1 MHVAYTSVCCVW
13 RVGNVTSPHCV
24 GHVVGTMHDA
34 DSDKVLIEGVLFRA
48 NYLGSTQMSSHG
60 LPTKMTRMMQ
70 AQEAVNRVKV
80 FYFCCSSCLLL
91 LNIKET
97 LVLCKI
103 SQGTF
108 CRYNFSM
115 TFC

>member
-1 MHVAYTSVCCVW
+1 MGY
-13 RVGNVTSPHCV
+13 
-24 GHVVGTMHDA
+24 VVGTMHDA

-91 LNIKET
+91 LNINET
-97 LVLCKI
+97 LLLCKFHKEPFAI
-103 SQGTF
+103 KILQ
-108 CRYNFSM
+108 
-115 TFC
+115 